1 MATIRPVI
9 RDLERS
15 RIDVVLEILAGAGV
29 FALIAI
35 AAVYYPRL
43 PDSIPTHYN
52 FSGEPDAWGAKTGL
66 LVTPLI
72 GAVLYAALTVLS
84 RFPHKFNYP
93 WAITESNA
101 RRQYILSRR
110 MLSAVKLVLVFSF
123 SYITWSTIRTA
134 LGNQMGLSP
143 FFTILQ
149 IPILAVIIGHYVM
162 KARRAA

>member
-1 MATIRPVI
+1 MAAIRPVI

-15 RIDVVLEILAGAGV
+15 TLDVVLEILAGAGV
-29 FALIAI
+29 STLIAV
-35 AAVYYPRL
+35 AAIYYSRL
-43 PDSIPTHYN
+43 PNSIPTHFN

-84 RFPHKFNYP
+84 RYPHKLNYL

-110 MLSAVKLVLVFSF
+110 MLSAVKVVLVFSF
-123 SYITWSTIRTA
+123 SYMTWSTIRTA
-134 LGNQMGLSP
+134 LGSQMGLSP

-149 IPILAVIIGHYVM
+149 IPVLAVILGYYVM
-162 KARRAA
+162 KASREA

>member
-15 RIDVVLEILAGAGV
+15 TIDVVLEVLAAAGV
-29 FALIAI
+29 FALIAV

-43 PDSIPTHYN
+43 PDSIPTHFN
-52 FSGEPDAWGAKTGL
+52 FSGEPDGWGAKTGL

-72 GAVLYAALTVLS
+72 GTVLYAALTVLS
-84 RFPHKFNYP
+84 RYPHKLNYL

-123 SYITWSTIRTA
+123 SYMTWSTIRTA
-134 LGNQMGLSP
+134 LGSQMGLSP

-149 IPILAVIIGHYVM
+149 IPVLAAILGYYVM
-162 KARRAA
+162 KASREA